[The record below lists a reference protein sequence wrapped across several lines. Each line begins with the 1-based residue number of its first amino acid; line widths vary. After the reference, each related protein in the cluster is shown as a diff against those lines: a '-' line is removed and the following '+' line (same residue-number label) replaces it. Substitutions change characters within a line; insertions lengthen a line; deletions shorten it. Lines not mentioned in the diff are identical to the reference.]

1 MPTFLVESDIYRAF
15 GVDWSLCVE
24 RTMNCYNEKELDVY
38 LNMNQLIDEN
48 EYE

>member
-24 RTMNCYNEKELDVY
+24 RTMNCDNEKEFHVY
-38 LNMNQLIDEN
+38 LDMNHLVNEN